1 MKELVYL
8 KEKSI
13 LHFLSLVV
21 RQHKI
26 KTLRLT
32 FRTNFKSLKK
42 NYNLYDLRF
51 NLKINKFC
59 KILLTNFSKLSSKRL
74 LKQFKANWTVVYNKT
89 YTILLKNEVLYQDGY
104 RNKFQAGTRVW
115 ISEGIMLYRIICMI
129 PVRMKIIISNKINW
143 NQISSLNKI
152 SCLQFNFLKLIL
164 SNLKQLF
171 RN

>member
-1 MKELVYL
+1 MGTLCML
-8 KEKSI
+8 KFISRGSI
-13 LHFLSLVV
+13 TILFRGKLSSFLQKFICV
-21 RQHKI
+21 HKM
-26 KTLRLT
+26 
-32 FRTNFKSLKK
+32 N
-42 NYNLYDLRF
+42 LRF

-152 SCLQFNFLKLIL
+152 SCLRFNFLKLIL